1 MTNYRD
7 RFQNNQPKK
16 LETIDSAMKRAMFEN
31 QTSQLFNPSS
41 DSSYLTEAESERY
54 VKAYIKQSSRYI
66 PEIDYKDPSTFCF
79 FGSAEKYYEDSIKSI
94 YSTYPYDGSKA
105 EKMEW
110 MLSASYLDLY
120 VLEHEYPKSTG
131 HIIFD
136 RSSDT
141 ITDDSNYPTTD
152 NVQYI
157 KFFGGPHKNT
167 IYNSSKNR
175 ESNLKID
182 GTPGNTIEFW
192 MKKDSDAWYT
202 AGRKEVIVDI
212 ASSVYNSSD
221 QFGRISVELE
231 DPSTPGQ
238 SPILFTY
245 LSGTTGADKLR
256 IGSTSIT
263 TSSVGDGQWH
273 HYAITALT
281 SGSSTH
287 YKLYVNGVLDSTNT
301 QSHTI
306 GPVDR
311 AMTGTIGAL
320 AADSL
325 TGNKGAGKLDASLDE
340 FRFWKT
346 ARNEKEIGRFW
357 YNPVHGGTD
366 GDHTNAS
373 LGLYYKFNE
382 GVTSATAYD
391 KVVLDYSGRINNGE
405 IIGYASAM
413 RSTQSAMA
421 LSQNI
426 SDPSFVEIGD
436 PIINSQNSEVLA
448 TNTSLK
454 ERGRT
459 RDLENLASLSNSI
472 PSYFRTEDNGV
483 LAELLQIMGSAFDDI
498 FIKIKNL
505 PKIKDFAY
513 QEFFKEKGQYRESNN
528 NGFLMGCEDLSL
540 FEFTGNHTK
549 PWVNHILRHYGMV
562 TTDVLSSADL
572 FETFFNRTEEVT
584 FEHNLEEVK
593 RLILSNIHKNLVH
606 IFKTKGTE
614 ESFRNLIRCFG
625 VDDELIKLN
634 AYGSN
639 EEYELI
645 TKPLYSTIKQKSISF
660 EGENYQ
666 GTVYQVAPDADSV
679 AYITGSSKI
688 TPFTMEANIVFPKK
702 GRSIDPG
709 VTDVSLF
716 GMHSVS
722 GSEEPSDPLAWHNLD
737 SGSFQASFVK
747 RTTDSEDGYFKLSS
761 TAGVFQTITSS
772 YIPGVYDNS
781 HWNVSVRIGAK
792 SDIDFNIIPAD
803 SSTRY
808 LVEFTGYN
816 YDLDVLR
823 DSFHVTQ
830 SIGKDDYERISNQN
844 KAVFIGSHK
853 TNFSGSHLASSDV
866 RILGFNTWKDALSE
880 EELKEHAQNPQ
891 AYGRKNPQRV
901 SNFDTGTNQSTAD
914 SLILRWQFENLTA
927 SNGSYQMSIDDFS
940 TGSANSIFQDDVSGF
955 KHPGLAVS
963 MVSSSAAIFQEFI
976 PGVLYSG
983 IDSSYSSDRVKIKTQ
998 ELEKFQADD
1007 KPITYTFMFEKSMYQ
1022 VISREMVNF
1031 FAGVV
1036 GYNNLLGEP
1045 VNKYRKEYKL
1055 LEKLRERFFMK
1066 VRNNMDLDKFVE
1078 YYKWIDSSL
1087 SVFLNQLVP
1096 ASSFL
1101 GGEIKDV
1108 VESHILER
1116 NKYKHAA
1123 PTIEFKD
1130 PTAVDHPILGVN
1142 ELLYDWKRGH
1152 APNYYDQ
1159 HVNKKA
1165 ILLDGT
1171 NDHVLISDQD
1181 AFSFTDGSDDKPFS
1195 ISAWV
1200 YVGDISA
1207 DNGPFVSKI
1216 NFLVSTRTE
1225 YLFKHSNGKLE
1236 MFMYDTLK
1244 SASGHAIKAVA
1255 DATSL
1260 TDNTWH
1266 HVVMTYDGSGAHTG
1280 ITLYTDGAAT
1290 TSTNSE
1296 TGTGTGGYDKMT
1308 NTSTPLVLGA
1318 TQDGAAN
1325 STANRV
1331 FEDKLA
1337 DVCIFDKELS
1347 ASEVTE
1353 IYSSRKVKNMANFSA
1368 YDNIISWWKMGDDK
1382 DTATTNGI
1390 LDYVGGFHGTLT
1402 NGASIVDSSTA
1413 DLPSDTEVAIRGW
1426 DSSRGENQNC
1436 LWHKERQEVGSDR
1449 TEIKRITTS
1458 EVSGSTYVRRA
1469 LTKPYKISG
1478 NEDRNIKAGFN
1489 RKANKLIPG
1498 LPAIIEAHTITITSG
1513 SIFKS
1518 PVCDDIINPAKLE
1531 TYRGKTDVTGTDG
1544 YLDGDADLLLPFTLV
1559 SSSAGKDFEAFR
1571 EDLIVANNHLSIDAT
1586 GEKPLQGPFAE
1597 THIGGMPHNKVNFRT
1612 SERDLR
1618 PEAYSI
1624 TATDS
1629 TFTLEKTP
1637 INLPK
1642 SMFFRG
1648 ISGTRF
1654 ANIANIS
1661 HDTAS
1666 YVLGNYNK
1674 DYEIVMTAG
1683 RLQNNRYFIDHDGEF
1698 TQTNGIP
1705 TWGLTGAVDFLVPDR
1720 GRSEHVIVNR
1730 FSAPGGPETFGKYAL
1745 DRESGELSIYNTIN
1759 YRNTMVRDAQNL
1771 LSSEKSSQFGL
1782 RSNFET
1788 SVAASGT
1795 ITFSGPSG
1803 ANADETITLVSSDG
1817 TSVTY
1822 TAKDSTDEA
1831 ANEFFR
1837 GPDAGHVI
1845 ATSALVNCINHAA
1858 GHNGKI
1864 IATAD
1869 SGVVTVVQSAGGS
1882 GGNTEIVENLSSATV
1897 VSFAGGKG
1905 LMASTHMTNRNK
1917 TYSTGSESRTV
1928 KYDNFFVQH
1937 PIPSNDYGYAW
1948 ITASADGDVFGFISR
1963 NENRG
1968 HQSKFAISGSLL
1980 PSQTINFISASS
1992 PFHGGDPLIDF
2003 AQMNYYATSSLNT
2016 STNTLSYVDTK
2027 LNSQILNLQGPYGWP
2042 TWKQLRG
2049 QDHPLSRYERKNGK
2063 LSIVIGRNSDGSIT
2077 ALPKTSQ
2084 EYFYSSNKHLSNL
2097 DNIETKSRSKEVESF
2112 TEIMATNKFN
2122 PITITFHS
2130 AQALDINTNPISQA
2144 KHERYWTN
2152 DETSLVSLGDAA
2164 SVSTTAQGENTRLA
2178 SMKLSYGNALTMFS
2192 NQKLANRLSINDVKD
2207 DVTVDSFLKE
2217 MGELSLEDEDIYATE
2232 VNYIETIY
2240 PREINTF
2247 TKEARTRE
2255 LFDFYGWRT
2264 SRTDRSV
2271 TLTGSNVYA
2280 GRTDNSPNLIAVGTA
2295 EVFPRISFDKFENKL
2310 TNGFSVDAVDTD
2322 AITSGSNDALELKHI
2337 KSSRWPLD
2345 ARTTF
2350 TSRPISITS
2359 SYFADEKA
2367 NDFFAIRESG
2377 ERGEGVFQ
2385 NDYSIFALGYNSLHG
2400 TPPPAMIYNRRIP
2413 QTFDSDE
2420 LLAGEAKWTAADQ
2433 IGRYPFENSYTIHSE
2448 NFRQIGQD
2456 HSLVPE
2462 FIISDH
2468 VENILTEN
2476 GGDFNNVQKSA
2487 NFLSVT
2493 GALYNTSSQTLQ
2505 VSQDFYRTYGTSDMM
2520 KYFGM
2525 VLEKSEEN
2533 NLGMPYKLTLR
2544 CKAAMK
2550 FTPYKGFY
2558 PAERVQQ
2565 IGELF
2570 NRGYMSDFNYQTTDT
2585 TPSWIDDSDLG
2596 QKQLLQRKVR
2606 ANMQQSIKPLFAP
2619 GVLMNSIKAG
2629 MAVDY
2634 PLFSGDNSG
2643 VQKVNGTEIFSTASL
2658 QNDSLSWSLA
2668 ASTNYLFAGA
2678 PGDDQGG
2685 QSGSGVG
2692 YVFEKSGNT
2701 WTEIDELSGSV
2712 TPSAAKSF
2720 GYAAAISV
2728 SDLVVSEPANLFLA
2742 SDLGKIWIYPLVN
2755 DRPHAPSA
2763 YSVSPA
2769 TSQAG
2774 AYFGRNDIV
2783 VNDAEMFVSDISASG
2798 SEAGSQND
2806 GVVYYFKKSSDT
2818 SGNNYKFGGTT
2829 GNHEYILTQSNGS
2842 GLQDYFGWA
2851 IDYDGT
2857 TFVAGAPYAA
2867 GSGTR
2872 QGAAFIFTASADT
2885 GKFEQWYEITPDSTQ
2900 DHSYF
2905 GIALAIDGDTLAVHS
2920 QESNTKF
2927 RDGSVYIF
2935 TKNSQGVFKQVQKIV
2950 SPSPDIG
2957 LGTSD
2962 GGMFGMQLVLTGSSL
2977 FVAERRSEGTN
2988 LRNTYLYNRAP
2999 SGTWELKQRI
3009 GVDEDISR
3017 PDSTAHHTAD
3027 MTVNDTQVF
3036 IADYR
3041 AGNDGVVNT
3050 GSVFAYDIIEDA
3062 VAKHNT
3068 NKRAIVFPTSSF
3080 HTDLQVNNSY
3090 TGSLVNSTLDDGI
3103 PRLSGSAYK
3112 RVTFEDILEPSRLVG
3127 TVIKDQE
3134 PHPSASLYYGDQ
3146 VVGRVLEYPFTFG
3159 KLDPSSNEVD
3169 LGVSEFTLGRSLESS
3184 LKPYRLAVNNFTAET
3199 VNFFLKDN
3207 KLATIESLPV
3217 NPNLLAGEPY
3227 KMRIHVRNNNLRM
3240 YDRHS
3245 AFGPPVDEG
3254 NIELLSDGSVVAVSA
3269 SHAHSPF
3276 VPPFLDPGSEPYV
3289 EITFTPQ
3296 ETRNHTLEEILR
3308 DSTYDYVNFSA
3319 VPSNPNDNTNYKHA
3333 MSISASLKLDNL
3345 VAYEAQENID
3355 PGTELTQ
3362 RHRWVIQSRWETPIL
3377 NFVSATGSALR
3388 LSDNAEV
3395 EITAVD
3401 GDPATPWQRRR
3412 WSNFYSSVPDIS
3424 SVAYLTS
3431 SVGMWHQSGA
3441 LPSAEEGY
3449 TISIEAVP
3457 GIPSENQL
3465 AERVGFIKN
3474 STVSVKTGEL
3484 AEKKIVSE
3492 AVVAIPFVEPEQS
3505 NGPIKY
3511 FTIDNQIKAS
3521 AQKMNDKRKKEFQNT
3536 VRGFGKQT
3544 ETYKAE
3550 HASYQDFYNNPG
3562 QTKKESAAYQ
3572 LRMEEKFVMPPQ
3584 FEGKM
3589 KYVFQ
3594 FNAEF
3599 TKEDLANIWQNV
3611 SPKSDFSA
3619 TRLKYS
3625 SVDNTQANAGES
3637 QDVQYVSNFLP
3648 PDLRPY
3654 VENMDFANSKVR
3666 WLIIKAKQRAEFDL
3680 NQVKIKSLPGVER
3693 QLKLDDSIGSI
3704 KPTKELL
3711 DQPYSFNWPY
3721 DFFSIVELVKLE
3733 GKADIFKG
3741 VTPPVSEEE

>member
-16 LETIDSAMKRAMFEN
+16 LDTIDSTTKRAMFEN
-31 QTSQLFNPSS
+31 QSSRLMNPSS

-54 VKAYIKQSSRYI
+54 VKAHIKQSSRYI

-79 FGSAEKYYEDSIKSI
+79 FGSAERYYEDSIKSI

-136 RSSDT
+136 RSSDS
-141 ITDDSNYPTTD
+141 ITDDSNYPTTN

-167 IYNSSKNR
+167 VYNASKNR

-192 MKKDSDAWYT
+192 MKKDSDAWYS
-202 AGRKEVIVDI
+202 AGRKEVVVDI
-212 ASSVYNSSD
+212 VSSVYDSAH

-256 IGSTSIT
+256 VGSSAIT
-263 TSSVGDGQWH
+263 KASVGDGQWH
-273 HYAITALT
+273 HYAISALT

-301 QSHTI
+301 QSHVI

-311 AMTGTIGAL
+311 AMTGAIGAL

-325 TGNKGAGKLDASLDE
+325 SGNKGAGKLDASLDE
-340 FRFWKT
+340 FRFWKS
-346 ARNEKEIGRFW
+346 ARDEKEVGRFW
-357 YNPVHGGTD
+357 YSPVHGGTD

-382 GVTSATAYD
+382 GITSTTAYD

-405 IIGYASAM
+405 FVGYASAL
-413 RSTQSAMA
+413 RSAQSGIA

-426 SDPSFVEIGD
+426 TDTGFSEIGD

-448 TNTSLK
+448 INTSLK
-454 ERGRT
+454 DRGKA
-459 RDLENLASLSNSI
+459 RDLENLSSLANSI
-472 PSYFRTEDNGV
+472 PSYFMKEDSG
-483 LAELLQIMGSAFDDI
+483 LLSELLQIMGSAFDDI

-513 QEFFKEKGQYRESNN
+513 QEFFEEKGQYRESNN
-528 NGFLMGCEDLSL
+528 ANFLMGCEDLTL

-549 PWVNHILRHYGMV
+549 PWINHILRHFGMV

-625 VDDELIKLN
+625 VDEELIKLN

-645 TKPLYSTIKQKSISF
+645 TKPIYSTIKQKSISF

-666 GTVYQVAPDADSV
+666 GSVYQVAADGDSK

-702 GRSIDPG
+702 GRATDVG
-709 VTDVSLF
+709 MTDVSLF

-722 GSEEPSDPLAWHNLD
+722 GSEDPSDPLAWHKLD

-747 RTTDSEDGYFKLSS
+747 RTTDSADGYFKLAS
-761 TAGVFQTITSS
+761 AANVFQTITSS
-772 YIPGVYDNS
+772 YIPGVYENS

-808 LVEFTGYN
+808 LIEFTGYN
-816 YDLDVLR
+816 YDLDVLKE
-823 DSFHVTQ
+823 SFHVTQ
-830 SIGKDDYERISNQN
+830 SIGKDDYEKISNQN

-866 RILGFNTWKDALSE
+866 RVLGFNTWKDALSE
-880 EELKEHAQNPQ
+880 DELKEHAQNPQ
-891 AYGRKNPQRV
+891 TYGRKKPQSV
-901 SNFDTGTNQSTAD
+901 SNFDTGTNQSSAD

-927 SNGSYQMSIDDFS
+927 SNASNQMSIEDFS
-940 TGSANSIFQDDVSGF
+940 TGSAGSIFQDDVSGF

-963 MVSSSAAIFQEFI
+963 MVSSSAAIFQEFL

-998 ELEKFQADD
+998 ELEKFQADS
-1007 KPITYTFMFEKSMYQ
+1007 KPVTYTFMFEKSMYQ
-1022 VISREMVNF
+1022 VVSKEMVNF
-1031 FAGVV
+1031 FAGII

-1055 LEKLRERFFMK
+1055 LEKIRERFFMK
-1066 VRNNMDLDKFVE
+1066 VRNDMDLDKFVK
-1078 YYKWIDSSL
+1078 YYKWIDGSL
-1087 SVFLNQLVP
+1087 SKFLNQLVP
-1096 ASSFL
+1096 ASSFV

-1116 NKYKHAA
+1116 NKYKHPA

-1130 PTAVDHPILGVN
+1130 PAAVDHPILGVN
-1142 ELLYDWKRGH
+1142 ELLYDWKHGH
-1152 APNYYDQ
+1152 APLVTS
-1159 HVNKKA
+1159 HLVNEKA
-1165 ILLDGT
+1165 IQFSSNGDT
-1171 NDHVLISDQD
+1171 IDIADSDNL
-1181 AFSFTDGSDDKPFS
+1181 SFTNGSGTDSAFS

-1200 YVGDISA
+1200 NVGDISA
-1207 DNGPFVSKI
+1207 DSGVIMSRRNSVGAGTHDGEWI
-1216 NFLVSTRTE
+1216 IG
-1225 YLFKHSNGKLE
+1225 HSNGGIYVILYADPAQNGVGAFSTTNRIYFEDHNTKL
-1236 MFMYDTLK
+1236 
-1244 SASGHAIKAVA
+1244 SSGV
-1255 DATSL
+1255 
-1260 TDNTWH
+1260 WH
-1266 HVVMTYDGSGAHTG
+1266 LVTVTYDGTENISGLKAYRDSAQ
-1280 ITLYTDGAAT
+1280 ITPSQT
-1290 TSTNSE
+1290 TTKTN
-1296 TGTGTGGYDKMT
+1296 
-1308 NTSTPLVLGA
+1308 
-1318 TQDGAAN
+1318 
-1325 STANRV
+1325 
-1331 FEDKLA
+1331 
-1337 DVCIFDKELS
+1337 
-1347 ASEVTE
+1347 
-1353 IYSSRKVKNMANFSA
+1353 YSGMANFNIVTTIGGTDSPATNTFDDYIADVVVYDKALSAAEVAEVHNSGIVKDMDTFSA
-1368 YDNIISWWKMGDDK
+1368 YNNIISWWKMGDALDATGANNIK
-1382 DTATTNGI
+1382 DYKGTN
-1390 LDYVGGFHGTLT
+1390 HGTLV
-1402 NGASIVDSSTA
+1402 GSAAIVAAGLSSDIAVT
-1413 DLPSDTEVAIRGW
+1413 DPKNSE
-1426 DSSRGENQNC
+1426 NC
-1436 LWHKERQEVGSDR
+1436 LWHKERQEVSAER
-1449 TEIKRITTS
+1449 SELKRITTS

-1469 LTKPYKISG
+1469 LTRPYKISG
-1478 NEDRNIKAGFN
+1478 HEDRNIKAGFN

-1498 LPAIIEAHTITITSG
+1498 LPAIIEAHTITMTSG
-1513 SIFKS
+1513 SIFRS
-1518 PVCDDIINPAKLE
+1518 PVCVDVLDPAELE

-1586 GEKPLQGPFAE
+1586 GEKSLQGPFAE

-1661 HDTAS
+1661 HDTSS

-1674 DYEIVMTAG
+1674 DYEIVMTSG

-1698 TQTNGIP
+1698 TQTNGTP
-1705 TWGLTGAVDFLVPDR
+1705 TWGLTGAVDFLVPNR
-1720 GRSEHVIVNR
+1720 GSSDHVIVNR
-1730 FSAPGGPETFGKYAL
+1730 FSAPGGPETSGKYAL

-1759 YRNTMVRDAQNL
+1759 YRNTMVRDAQNM
-1771 LSSEKSSQFGL
+1771 LSAERTNQFGI
-1782 RSNFET
+1782 RP
-1788 SVAASGT
+1788 GT
-1795 ITFSGPSG
+1795 
-1803 ANADETITLVSSDG
+1803 
-1817 TSVTY
+1817 
-1822 TAKDSTDEA
+1822 TA
-1831 ANEFFR
+1831 
-1837 GPDAGHVI
+1837 
-1845 ATSALVNCINHAA
+1845 
-1858 GHNGKI
+1858 
-1864 IATAD
+1864 
-1869 SGVVTVVQSAGGS
+1869 
-1882 GGNTEIVENLSSATV
+1882 
-1897 VSFAGGKG
+1897 
-1905 LMASTHMTNRNK
+1905 MASSHMTNRNK

-1937 PIPSNDYGYAW
+1937 PIPSNDYGYSW
-1948 ITASADGDVFGFISR
+1948 ITASADGDVFGFINR

-1968 HQSKFAISGSLL
+1968 HQSTFAISGSLL

-1992 PFHGGDPLIDF
+1992 PFHAESPLIDF
-2003 AQMNYYATSSLNT
+2003 AQLNYYATSSLNT

-2049 QDHPLSRYERKNGK
+2049 QEHPLSRYERRNGK
-2063 LSIVIGRNSDGSIT
+2063 LSIVIGRNSNGSIT
-2077 ALPKTSQ
+2077 ALPRTNQ

-2097 DNIETKSRSKEVESF
+2097 DNIETKTQSKEIETF
-2112 TEIMATNKFN
+2112 TEMMATNKFN

-2130 AQALDINTNPISQA
+2130 AQALDINTSAISQT
-2144 KHERYWTN
+2144 KHERYWIN

-2164 SVSTTAQGENTRLA
+2164 ASSTANQRENTRLA
-2178 SMKLSYGNALTMFS
+2178 SMKLSYGNAITMFS
-2192 NQKLANRLSINDVKD
+2192 NQKLANRLGIDDVKSN
-2207 DVTVDSFLKE
+2207 VTVDNFLE
-2217 MGELSLEDEDIYATE
+2217 QMGALSLEDEDIYATE

-2271 TLTGSNVYA
+2271 TLSGSNVYTWPLSHTH
-2280 GRTDNSPNLIAVGTA
+2280 RSILTVGTA
-2295 EVFPRISFDKFENKL
+2295 EAFPRMSFDKFENKL
-2310 TNGFSVDAVDTD
+2310 TNGFAVDAVDVNTV
-2322 AITSGSNDALELKHI
+2322 TSGSGDSLVLKHI
-2337 KSSRWPLD
+2337 NSSRWPLD
-2345 ARTTF
+2345 SRTTF
-2350 TSRPISITS
+2350 TSRPISITA
-2359 SYFADEKA
+2359 SYFADQKA
-2367 NDFFAIRESG
+2367 NAFFSERESG
-2377 ERGEGVFQ
+2377 NRGEGVFQ

-2413 QTFDSDE
+2413 QTFGSDE

-2533 NLGMPYKLTLR
+2533 NLGAPYKLTLR

-2596 QKQLLQRKVR
+2596 QKHLLQRKVR

-2658 QNDSLSWSLA
+2658 QNDSLSWALA

-2728 SDLVVSEPANLFLA
+2728 SDLVVSEPANLFFV

-2851 IDYDGT
+2851 IDYDGA
-2857 TFVAGAPYAA
+2857 TFVASAPYTP
-2867 GSGTR
+2867 GSGTN

-2905 GIALAIDGDTLAVHS
+2905 GVALAIDGDTLAVHS

-2999 SGTWELKQRI
+2999 SGIWELKQRI
-3009 GVDEDISR
+3009 GADEDISR
-3017 PDSTAHHTAD
+3017 PDSAAHHTAD

-3068 NKRAIVFPTSSF
+3068 NKRTIVFPTSSF

-3090 TGSLVNSTLDDGI
+3090 TGSLVNSTVDAGV

-3217 NPNLLAGEPY
+3217 NPNLLAGEAY
-3227 KMRIHVRNNNLRM
+3227 KMRVHVRNNNLRM

-3308 DSTYDYVNFSA
+3308 DSKYDYVNFSA

-3362 RHRWVIQSRWETPIL
+3362 RHRWVIQSRWETPTL

-3395 EITAVD
+3395 EITATD

-3457 GIPSENQL
+3457 DIPSENQL

-3474 STVSVKTGEL
+3474 STVSVKTGQL

-3492 AVVAIPFVEPEQS
+3492 AVIAIPFVEPEQS
-3505 NGPIKY
+3505 SGPVKY
-3511 FTIDNQIKAS
+3511 FTIDKQIKS
-3521 AQKMNDKRKKEFQNT
+3521 AAVKINTQRKKDFVDN
-3536 VRGFGKQT
+3536 VRGKGKQT

-3562 QTKKESAAYQ
+3562 QTKKEAAAYQ
-3572 LRMEEKFVMPPQ
+3572 LRMEEKFVIPPQ

-3666 WLIIKAKQRAEFDL
+3666 WLVIKAKQRAAFDL
-3680 NQVKIKSLPGVER
+3680 NQVKINSLPGVER
-3693 QLKLDDSIGSI
+3693 QHKLDDSVGSI

-3711 DQPYSFNWPY
+3711 EQPYSFNWPY

-3733 GKADIFKG
+3733 GKVDIFKG
-3741 VTPPVSEEE
+3741 VAPPVPEEE

>member
-7 RFQNNQPKK
+7 RFQDNQPKK
-16 LETIDSAMKRAMFEN
+16 LDTIDTTAKRAMFEN
-31 QTSQLFNPSS
+31 QSSRLMNPSS
-41 DSSYLTEAESERY
+41 DASYLTEAESERY
-54 VKAYIKQSSRYI
+54 VKAHIKQSSRYI

-136 RSSDT
+136 RASDT
-141 ITDDSNYPTTD
+141 ITDDTNYPTTN

-167 IYNSSKNR
+167 IYNSAENR

-202 AGRKEVIVDI
+202 AGRKEVIVDVV
-212 ASSVYNSSD
+212 SSVYNSAD

-245 LSGTTGADKLR
+245 LSGTTGANKLR

-273 HYAITALT
+273 HYAISALT

-287 YKLYVNGVLDSTNT
+287 YKLYVNGALDSTNT
-301 QSHTI
+301 QSHVV
-306 GPVDR
+306 GAVDR

-346 ARNEKEIGRFW
+346 ARDEKEIGRFW
-357 YNPVHGGTD
+357 YTPVHGGTD
-366 GDHTNAS
+366 ADHTNAS
-373 LGLYYKFNE
+373 LGIYYKFNE
-382 GVTSATAYD
+382 GITSATAYD

-405 IIGYASAM
+405 IVGYASAM
-413 RSTQSAMA
+413 RSTVSSMA

-426 SDPSFVEIGD
+426 TDTSFVEIGD

-448 TNTSLK
+448 TNTRLK
-454 ERGRT
+454 EIGKS
-459 RDLENLASLSNSI
+459 RDLQNLASLSNSI
-472 PSYFRTEDNGV
+472 PSYFMSEDNG
-483 LAELLQIMGSAFDDI
+483 LLKELLQVMGSAFDDI

-528 NGFLMGCEDLSL
+528 ASFLMGCEDLSL

-549 PWVNHILRHYGMV
+549 PWVNHILRHFGMV

-614 ESFRNLIRCFG
+614 EGFRNLIRCFG
-625 VDDELIKLN
+625 IDEELIKLN

-660 EGENYQ
+660 EGENYL

-702 GRSIDPG
+702 GRDIDVG
-709 VTDVSLF
+709 MTEVSLF

-722 GSEEPSDPLAWHNLD
+722 GSESPANALTWHAID
-737 SGSFQASFVK
+737 SGSFQAGFVK

-761 TAGVFQTITSS
+761 TSNVFQTITSS

-781 HWNVSVRIGAK
+781 HWNISVRIGAK

-808 LVEFTGYN
+808 LIEFTGYN
-816 YDLDVLR
+816 YDLDVLKE
-823 DSFHVTQ
+823 SFHVTQ

-853 TNFSGSHLASSDV
+853 TNFSGSHLVSSDV
-866 RILGFNTWKDALSE
+866 RVLGFNTWKDVLTE

-891 AYGRKNPQRV
+891 TYGRKKPQSV
-901 SNFDTGTNQSTAD
+901 SNFDTGRNQSTSD

-927 SNGSYQMSIDDFS
+927 SNGSYQMSIEDFS
-940 TGSANSIFQDDVSGF
+940 TGSATSIFQDDVSGF

-976 PGVLYSG
+976 PGVNYHG
-983 IDSSYSSDRVKIKTQ
+983 IDNSYSSDRVKVKTQ
-998 ELEKFQADD
+998 ELEKFKADS
-1007 KPITYTFMFEKSMYQ
+1007 KPVTYTFMFEKSMYQ
-1022 VISREMVNF
+1022 VVSKEMVNF

-1055 LEKLRERFFMK
+1055 LEKVRERFFMK

-1078 YYKWIDSSL
+1078 YYKWIDGSL

-1101 GGEIKDV
+1101 GSEIKDV
-1108 VESHILER
+1108 VESHVLER
-1116 NKYKHAA
+1116 NKYKHPA

-1130 PTAVDHPILGVN
+1130 PADKIFPILGVN
-1142 ELLYDWKRGH
+1142 ELLYDWEHGH
-1152 APNYYDQ
+1152 APLKTTAPINEKVIQFSANGHTIDI
-1159 HVNKKA
+1159 A
-1165 ILLDGT
+1165 D
-1171 NDHVLISDQD
+1171 SDD
-1181 AFSFTDGSDDKPFS
+1181 LSFTDGSGTDSPFS

-1200 YVGDISA
+1200 HVGDISSDSGVIISRRNRDGTA
-1207 DNGPFVSKI
+1207 PQLGEWIVEH
-1216 NFLVSTRTE
+1216 V
-1225 YLFKHSNGKLE
+1225 NGKLKAYLYADHDYNGQAGFVTSNRLIFE
-1236 MFMYDTLK
+1236 SSVANLS
-1244 SASGHAIKAVA
+1244 SA
-1255 DATSL
+1255 
-1260 TDNTWH
+1260 TWH
-1266 HVVMTYDGSGAHTG
+1266 FITVTYDGSENTSGLKVYKDGTEITTG
-1280 ITLYTDGAAT
+1280 KTVTKTNYSGMPNYNIVTTIGGTDT
-1290 TSTNSE
+1290 PT
-1296 TGTGTGGYDKMT
+1296 T
-1308 NTSTPLVLGA
+1308 NTF
-1318 TQDGAAN
+1318 DD
-1325 STANRV
+1325 
-1331 FEDKLA
+1331 FIA
-1337 DVCIFDKELS
+1337 DVAVFNKELS
-1347 ASEVTE
+1347 SVEVTE
-1353 IYSSRKVKNMANFSA
+1353 AYNGGKVKDLTTFSA
-1368 YDNIISWWKMGDDK
+1368 YNNIISWWKMGDDV
-1382 DTATTNGI
+1382 DAVGSNNI
-1390 LDYVGGFHGTLT
+1390 RDYKGSNHGTLV
-1402 NGASIVDSSTA
+1402 GASIIDYSNT
-1413 DLPSDTEVAIRGW
+1413 DLPSDEVSIQ
-1426 DSSRGENQNC
+1426 SRSWNPSEGEAENC

-1449 TEIKRITTS
+1449 AEIKRITTS

-1518 PVCDDIINPAKLE
+1518 PVCYDVLEPAKLE

-1559 SSSAGKDFEAFR
+1559 SSSSGKDFEEFR
-1571 EDLIVANNHLSIDAT
+1571 ENLVIANNHLSIDAT

-1612 SERDLR
+1612 LERDLR

-1661 HDTAS
+1661 HDTSS

-1674 DYEIVMTAG
+1674 DYEIVMTSG
-1683 RLQNNRYFIDHDGEF
+1683 RLQNNRYFVDHDGEF

-1730 FSAPGGPETFGKYAL
+1730 FSAPGGPETSGKYAL

-1771 LSSEKSSQFGL
+1771 LSAERSNQFGI
-1782 RSNFET
+1782 RT
-1788 SVAASGT
+1788 GT
-1795 ITFSGPSG
+1795 
-1803 ANADETITLVSSDG
+1803 
-1817 TSVTY
+1817 
-1822 TAKDSTDEA
+1822 
-1831 ANEFFR
+1831 
-1837 GPDAGHVI
+1837 
-1845 ATSALVNCINHAA
+1845 
-1858 GHNGKI
+1858 
-1864 IATAD
+1864 
-1869 SGVVTVVQSAGGS
+1869 
-1882 GGNTEIVENLSSATV
+1882 GN
-1897 VSFAGGKG
+1897 
-1905 LMASTHMTNRNK
+1905 MASIHMTNRNK

-2264 SRTDRSV
+2264 SRADRSV
-2271 TLTGSNVYA
+2271 TLSGSNVYTWPLSHTH
-2280 GRTDNSPNLIAVGTA
+2280 RSILTVGTA
-2295 EVFPRISFDKFENKL
+2295 EAFPRMSFDKFENKL
-2310 TNGFSVDAVDTD
+2310 TNGFAVDAVDVNTV
-2322 AITSGSNDALELKHI
+2322 TSGSGDSLVLKHI
-2337 KSSRWPLD
+2337 NSSRWPLD
-2345 ARTTF
+2345 SRTTF

-2359 SYFADEKA
+2359 SYFADQKENA
-2367 NDFFAIRESG
+2367 FFSERESG

-2565 IGELF
+2565 IGEIF

-2643 VQKVNGTEIFSTASL
+2643 VQKVNGTTIFSTASL
-2658 QNDSLSWSLA
+2658 ASDFFGMSIATHESLLFVSATGDDGIASSAGTGYVFRKSGTTWSEIDQLTGSGLDTSSKFGRSAVMSSTHLAVHSPFQYTVGPYTYLKDRVFIYPVVDGVVQKTTMQHVSASIGAHGTAGGTAGFAAPLATEGDDLFVGIPAGSSSSGVLAAGHVLHFKKQRNVWGAPDVAGTNTRNEKYILTASVPETFLRLGTSLA
-2668 ASTNYLFAGA
+2668 FDGTTLAAGA
-2678 PGDDQGG
+2678 PGQAQGSSTG
-2685 QSGSGVG
+2685 EN
-2692 YVFEKSGNT
+2692 F
-2701 WTEIDELSGSV
+2701 
-2712 TPSAAKSF
+2712 
-2720 GYAAAISV
+2720 
-2728 SDLVVSEPANLFLA
+2728 
-2742 SDLGKIWIYPLVN
+2742 DLGGAVYIYT
-2755 DRPHAPSA
+2755 RR
-2763 YSVSPA
+2763 
-2769 TSQAG
+2769 G
-2774 AYFGRNDIV
+2774 
-2783 VNDAEMFVSDISASG
+2783 ESD
-2798 SEAGSQND
+2798 
-2806 GVVYYFKKSSDT
+2806 
-2818 SGNNYKFGGTT
+2818 
-2829 GNHEYILTQSNGS
+2829 
-2842 GLQDYFGWA
+2842 
-2851 IDYDGT
+2851 
-2857 TFVAGAPYAA
+2857 
-2867 GSGTR
+2867 
-2872 QGAAFIFTASADT
+2872 
-2885 GKFEQWYEITPDSTQ
+2885 KFEQAYKIFSNDYQ
-2900 DHSYF
+2900 QGQLF
-2905 GIALAIDGDTLAVHS
+2905 GQQCALSDGVLAVAAPYWS
-2920 QESNTKF
+2920 GDVLRE
-2927 RDGSVYIF
+2927 GAVYIF
-2935 TKNSQGVFKQVQKIV
+2935 STNSSGVFKQAQRIT
-2950 SPSPDIG
+2950 SPSPGGYLNGNFGQNISLSGDLLLIEQKTDSNDEVETYIFKKNETGRWDFLDRISKDQDNNHGTDTPYYRSVIG
-2957 LGTSD
+2957 KD
-2962 GGMFGMQLVLTGSSL
+2962 
-2977 FVAERRSEGTN
+2977 
-2988 LRNTYLYNRAP
+2988 
-2999 SGTWELKQRI
+2999 
-3009 GVDEDISR
+3009 
-3017 PDSTAHHTAD
+3017 
-3027 MTVNDTQVF
+3027 QVF
-3036 IADYR
+3036 IGDISEASN
-3041 AGNDGVVNT
+3041 GTVT
-3050 GSVFAYDIIEDA
+3050 GSVMAYDIITDA
-3062 VAKHNT
+3062 VSRHNT

-3090 TGSLVNSTLDDGI
+3090 TGSLVNNTVDAGI

-3134 PHPSASLYYGDQ
+3134 PHPSASLYYGDKL
-3146 VVGRVLEYPFTFG
+3146 VGRVLEYPFTFG

-3217 NPNLLAGEPY
+3217 NPNLLAGESY
-3227 KMRIHVRNNNLRM
+3227 KMRVHVRNNNLRM

-3308 DSTYDYVNFSA
+3308 DSKYDYVNFSA

-3362 RHRWVIQSRWETPIL
+3362 RHRWVIQSRWETPTL

-3395 EITAVD
+3395 EITAAD

-3424 SVAYLTS
+3424 NIAYLTS

-3492 AVVAIPFVEPEQS
+3492 AVIAIPFVEPELS
-3505 NGPIKY
+3505 TGPVKY
-3511 FTIDNQIKAS
+3511 FTIDNEIRAK
-3521 AQKMNDKRKKEFQNT
+3521 AQKLNDNKKKEFVNN
-3536 VRGFGKQT
+3536 VRGSGKQT
-3544 ETYKAE
+3544 ETYKSE
-3550 HASYQDFYNNPG
+3550 HAIYQDFYNNPG
-3562 QTKKESAAYQ
+3562 QTKIEAAAYQ
-3572 LRMEEKFVMPPQ
+3572 LRMEEKFVVPPQ

-3611 SPKSDFSA
+3611 SPKSDFST

-3637 QDVQYVSNFLP
+3637 QDIQYVSNFLP

-3654 VENMDFANSKVR
+3654 IENMDFANSKVR
-3666 WLIIKAKQRAEFDL
+3666 WLIIKAKQRAQFDL
-3680 NQVKIKSLPGVER
+3680 NQVKINSLPGVER
-3693 QLKLDDSIGSI
+3693 QLKLDESVGSI

-3711 DQPYSFNWPY
+3711 EQPYSFNWPY

-3733 GKADIFKG
+3733 GKVDIFKG
-3741 VTPPVSEEE
+3741 VAPPVPEEE

>member
-31 QTSQLFNPSS
+31 QTPQLFNPSS

-94 YSTYPYDGSKA
+94 YNTYPYDGSKA

-436 PIINSQNSEVLA
+436 PIINSQNSQVLA

-722 GSEEPSDPLAWHNLD
+722 GSEEPSDPLAWHKLD

-808 LVEFTGYN
+808 LIEFTGYN

-866 RILGFNTWKDALSE
+866 RILGFNTWKDSLSE

-1108 VESHILER
+1108 VESHVLER

-1244 SASGHAIKAVA
+1244 SASGHAIKAIA
-1255 DATSL
+1255 NAASL
-1260 TDNTWH
+1260 TNNTWH

-1280 ITLYTDGAAT
+1280 ITLYTDGTAT
-1290 TSTNSE
+1290 TSTNGE
-1296 TGTGTGGYDKMT
+1296 TGSGGYDKMT
-1308 NTSTPLVLGA
+1308 NTSTPLILGA

-1518 PVCDDIINPAKLE
+1518 PVCDDILDPAKLE

-1674 DYEIVMTAG
+1674 DYEIVMTTG

-1730 FSAPGGPETFGKYAL
+1730 FSAPGGPETSGKYAL

-1771 LSSEKSSQFGL
+1771 LSAERSNQFGI
-1782 RSNFET
+1782 RT
-1788 SVAASGT
+1788 GT
-1795 ITFSGPSG
+1795 
-1803 ANADETITLVSSDG
+1803 
-1817 TSVTY
+1817 
-1822 TAKDSTDEA
+1822 
-1831 ANEFFR
+1831 
-1837 GPDAGHVI
+1837 
-1845 ATSALVNCINHAA
+1845 
-1858 GHNGKI
+1858 
-1864 IATAD
+1864 
-1869 SGVVTVVQSAGGS
+1869 
-1882 GGNTEIVENLSSATV
+1882 GN
-1897 VSFAGGKG
+1897 
-1905 LMASTHMTNRNK
+1905 MASIHMTNRNK

-2164 SVSTTAQGENTRLA
+2164 SASTTAQGENTRLA

-2192 NQKLANRLSINDVKD
+2192 NQKLANRLSINDVKSN
-2207 DVTVDSFLKE
+2207 VTVDSFLKE

-2271 TLTGSNVYA
+2271 TLSGSNVYTWPFSHDH
-2280 GRTDNSPNLIAVGTA
+2280 RSILSVGTA
-2295 EVFPRISFDKFENKL
+2295 KAFPRMSFDKFESKL
-2310 TNGFSVDAVDTD
+2310 TNGFAVDAVDVNTV
-2322 AITSGSNDALELKHI
+2322 TSGSGDSLVLKHI

-2359 SYFADEKA
+2359 SYFADQKA

-2400 TPPPAMIYNRRIP
+2400 APPPAMIYNRRIP

-2433 IGRYPFENSYTIHSE
+2433 IGRYPFEDSYTIHSE

-2525 VLEKSEEN
+2525 VLEKSEKN

-2570 NRGYMSDFNYQTTDT
+2570 NRGYMSEFDYNASNPGSIIDT
-2585 TPSWIDDSDLG
+2585 SELG
-2596 QKQLLQRKVR
+2596 QKQLLQRKIR

-2619 GVLMNSIKAG
+2619 GVLMNSIKTG

-2643 VQKVNGTEIFSTASL
+2643 IQKVEGQHVFSTASTDA
-2658 QNDSLSWSLA
+2658 NSYFGYSICA
-2668 ASTNYLFAGA
+2668 NEEYLFV
-2678 PGDDQGG
+2678 
-2685 QSGSGVG
+2685 GSPYATVNATGSQNGRG
-2692 YVFEKSGNT
+2692 YVFDKFGNPLKLEPY
-2701 WTEIDELSGSV
+2701 WREIDALTGSDNLPNSRRWFGWNATMTESELIV
-2712 TPSAAKSF
+2712 VEPDNW
-2720 GYAAAISV
+2720 AI
-2728 SDLVVSEPANLFLA
+2728 A
-2742 SDLGKIWIYPLVN
+2742 SQQGRAVIYPLVN
-2755 DRPHAPSA
+2755 NRPHAPSA
-2763 YSVSPA
+2763 Y
-2769 TSQAG
+2769 
-2774 AYFGRNDIV
+2774 IV
-2783 VNDAEMFVSDISASG
+2783 SG
-2798 SEAGSQND
+2798 SSVQNNGDQGFGKAGLYADSEKLFIGAPMATGSNEVVAER
-2806 GVVYYFKKSSDT
+2806 GVVYYFTKTPGLNSDQ
-2818 SGNNYKFGGTT
+2818 SRFGGDSRTEFQEIT
-2829 GNHEYILTQSNGS
+2829 GS
-2842 GLQDYFGWA
+2842 GTSERLGVS
-2851 IDYDGT
+2851 IEYDGT
-2857 TFVAGAPYAA
+2857 NLVISAPYKDSSKGTVYVYTASLDTGLFA
-2867 GSGTR
+2867 RSYEIAPQTVTGIKSFFGWSTALDGEYLAISETGGSFEASR
-2872 QGAAFIFTASADT
+2872 QGFVHMYKKNSEGIFAAHQLIKSPSPTATGLFGTKIILTGSTLLIGGSTDEPHMYLYKRSADEKWSFQYRIAQDQT
-2885 GKFEQWYEITPDSTQ
+2885 ITAGTDEVM
-2900 DHSYF
+2900 HSV
-2905 GIALAIDGDTLAVHS
+2905 GINGSQLFLANYNEEGNGVAT
-2920 QESNTKF
+2920 
-2927 RDGSVYIF
+2927 GSVY
-2935 TKNSQGVFKQVQKIV
+2935 
-2950 SPSPDIG
+2950 
-2957 LGTSD
+2957 
-2962 GGMFGMQLVLTGSSL
+2962 
-2977 FVAERRSEGTN
+2977 
-2988 LRNTYLYNRAP
+2988 
-2999 SGTWELKQRI
+2999 
-3009 GVDEDISR
+3009 
-3017 PDSTAHHTAD
+3017 
-3027 MTVNDTQVF
+3027 
-3036 IADYR
+3036 
-3041 AGNDGVVNT
+3041 
-3050 GSVFAYDIIEDA
+3050 AYDIIDDA
-3062 VAKHNT
+3062 VSKHNT
-3068 NKRAIVFPTSSF
+3068 NKRYIPFGTSSF

-3090 TGSLVNSTLDDGI
+3090 TGSLVNNTVDAGI
-3103 PRLSGSAYK
+3103 PRLSGSVYK
-3112 RVTFEDILEPSRLVG
+3112 RVTFEDVLEPSRLVG

-3134 PHPSASLYYGDQ
+3134 PHPSASLYYGDKL
-3146 VVGRVLEYPFTFG
+3146 VGRVLEYPFVFG
-3159 KLDPSSNEVD
+3159 KLDPESNNVD
-3169 LGVSEFTLGRSLESS
+3169 LGVSEFTLRRSLESS

-3217 NPNLLAGEPY
+3217 NPNLLAGEDY
-3227 KMRIHVRNNNLRM
+3227 KMRVHVRNNNLRM

-3254 NIELLSDGSVVAVSA
+3254 NIELLDFDEFVAVSA

-3276 VPPFLDPGSEPYV
+3276 VPPFLDPGAEPYV

-3308 DSTYDYVNFSA
+3308 DSKYDYVNFSS
-3319 VPSNPNDNTNYKHA
+3319 VPSNKNSNTNYKHA
-3333 MSISASLKLDNL
+3333 MGISASLKLDNL

-3362 RHRWVIQSRWETPIL
+3362 RHRWVIQSKWETPTL
-3377 NFVSATGSALR
+3377 NFISATGSALR

-3395 EITAVD
+3395 EITATD

-3412 WSNFYSSVPDIS
+3412 WSNFYSNVPEVS
-3424 SVAYLTS
+3424 SVDYLTS

-3521 AQKMNDKRKKEFQNT
+3521 AQKMNDKRKKEFQDT

-3625 SVDNTQANAGES
+3625 SVDDTQANAGES

>member
-7 RFQNNQPKK
+7 RFQDNQPKK
-16 LETIDSAMKRAMFEN
+16 LDTIDTAAKRAMFEN
-31 QTSQLFNPSS
+31 QSSRLMNPSS
-41 DSSYLTEAESERY
+41 DASYLTEAESERY
-54 VKAYIKQSSRYI
+54 VKAHIKQSSRYI

-79 FGSAEKYYEDSIKSI
+79 FGSAESYYKDSIKSI

-131 HIIFD
+131 HVIFD
-136 RSSDT
+136 RASDT
-141 ITDDSNYPTTD
+141 ITDDTNYPTTN

-167 IYNSSKNR
+167 IYNSAENR

-202 AGRKEVIVDI
+202 AGRKEVVVDI
-212 ASSVYNSSD
+212 VSSVYSSAD

-245 LSGTTGADKLR
+245 LSGTTGANKLR

-273 HYAITALT
+273 HYAISALT

-287 YKLYVNGVLDSTNT
+287 YKLYVNGALDSTNT
-301 QSHTI
+301 QSHII
-306 GPVDR
+306 GAVDR

-346 ARNEKEIGRFW
+346 ARDEKEIGRFW
-357 YNPVHGGTD
+357 YTPVHGGTD
-366 GDHTNAS
+366 ADHTNAS
-373 LGLYYKFNE
+373 LGIYYKFNE
-382 GVTSATAYD
+382 GITSATAYD

-405 IIGYASAM
+405 IVGYASAM
-413 RSTQSAMA
+413 RSTVSAMA

-426 SDPSFVEIGD
+426 TDTSFIEIGD

-448 TNTSLK
+448 TNTKLK
-454 ERGRT
+454 EIGKS
-459 RDLENLASLSNSI
+459 RDLQNLASLSNSI
-472 PSYFRTEDNGV
+472 PAYFMSEDNG
-483 LAELLQIMGSAFDDI
+483 LLKELLQVMGSAFDDI

-528 NGFLMGCEDLSL
+528 ASFLMGCEDLSL

-549 PWVNHILRHYGMV
+549 PWVNHILRHFGMV

-614 ESFRNLIRCFG
+614 EGFRNLIRCFG
-625 VDDELIKLN
+625 IDEELIKLN

-660 EGENYQ
+660 EGENYL
-666 GTVYQVAPDADSV
+666 GTVYQVAADADSV
-679 AYITGSSKI
+679 SYITGSSKI
-688 TPFTMEANIVFPKK
+688 TPFTMEANIIFPKK
-702 GRSIDPG
+702 GRDIDVG
-709 VTDVSLF
+709 MTEVSLF

-722 GSEEPSDPLAWHNLD
+722 GSESPADALTWHAID
-737 SGSFQASFVK
+737 SGSFQAGFVK

-761 TAGVFQTITSS
+761 TSNVFQTITSS

-781 HWNVSVRIGAK
+781 HWNISVRIGAK
-792 SDIDFNIIPAD
+792 SDIYFNIIPAD

-808 LVEFTGYN
+808 LIEFTGYN
-816 YDLDVLR
+816 YDLDVLKE
-823 DSFHVTQ
+823 SFHVTQ

-853 TNFSGSHLASSDV
+853 TNFSGSHLVSSDV
-866 RILGFNTWKDALSE
+866 RVLGFNTWKDVLTE

-891 AYGRKNPQRV
+891 TYGRKKPQSV
-901 SNFDTGTNQSTAD
+901 SNFDTGRNQLTSD

-940 TGSANSIFQDDVSGF
+940 TGSVTSIFQDDVSGF

-976 PGVLYSG
+976 PGVNYHG
-983 IDSSYSSDRVKIKTQ
+983 IDNSYSSDRVKVKTQ
-998 ELEKFQADD
+998 ELEKFKADS
-1007 KPITYTFMFEKSMYQ
+1007 KPVTYTFMFEKSMYQ
-1022 VISREMVNF
+1022 VVSKEMVNF

-1055 LEKLRERFFMK
+1055 LEKIRERFFMK

-1087 SVFLNQLVP
+1087 STFLNQLVP

-1101 GGEIKDV
+1101 GSEIKDV
-1108 VESHILER
+1108 VESHVLER
-1116 NKYKHAA
+1116 NKYKHPA

-1130 PTAVDHPILGVN
+1130 PTDVDHPILGVN

-1165 ILLDGT
+1165 ISLDGT
-1171 NDHVLISDQD
+1171 NDIVIVSDQD
-1181 AFSFTDGSDDKPFS
+1181 IFSPTDGSTDKAFS

-1200 YVGDISA
+1200 YVGDVSA
-1207 DNGPFVSKI
+1207 DNGPFVAKSNNTI
-1216 NFLVSTRTE
+1216 AVRNE
-1225 YLFKHSNGKLE
+1225 YIFKHNNGEVQFFL
-1236 MFMYDTLK
+1236 YDSALNANGNAIRSQANAATL
-1244 SASGHAIKAVA
+1244 S
-1255 DATSL
+1255 DA
-1260 TDNTWH
+1260 TWH
-1266 HVVMTYDGSGAHTG
+1266 HVVMTYDGSTNASG
-1280 ITLYTDGAAT
+1280 IKIYTDGSQTAAT
-1290 TSTNSE
+1290 NDE
-1296 TGTGTGGYDKMT
+1296 TGTYVRLR
-1308 NTSTPLVLGA
+1308 NSSTPLTFGA
-1318 TQDGAAN
+1318 TEDAGN
-1325 STANRV
+1325 ANRV
-1331 FEDKLA
+1331 FEDRMA
-1337 DVCIFDKELS
+1337 DVVLFDKELS
-1347 ASEVTE
+1347 SAEVTE
-1353 IYSSRKVKNMANFSA
+1353 VYSSGKVKNMTKFSA

-1382 DTATTNGI
+1382 DTAATNGI
-1390 LDYVGGFHGTLT
+1390 LDYVGGFHSTLT
-1402 NGASIVDSSTA
+1402 NGASIIDASTA
-1413 DLPSDTEVAIRGW
+1413 DLPSDTEIAIRGW

-1436 LWHKERQEVGSDR
+1436 LWHKERQEVSAER
-1449 TEIKRITTS
+1449 SEIKRITTS

-1518 PVCDDIINPAKLE
+1518 PVCDDILDPAKLE

-1559 SSSAGKDFEAFR
+1559 SSSAGKDFEEFR
-1571 EDLIVANNHLSIDAT
+1571 EDLIIANNHLSIDAT
-1586 GEKPLQGPFAE
+1586 GEKSLQGPFAE

-1612 SERDLR
+1612 SERELR

-1674 DYEIVMTAG
+1674 DYEIVMTSG

-1698 TQTNGIP
+1698 TQTNSV
-1705 TWGLTGAVDFLVPDR
+1705 TWADSPSFSEGLDFLVPDR

-1730 FSAPGGPETFGKYAL
+1730 FSAPGGPETAGKYAL

-1771 LSSEKSSQFGL
+1771 LSAERSNQFGI
-1782 RSNFET
+1782 RT
-1788 SVAASGT
+1788 GT
-1795 ITFSGPSG
+1795 
-1803 ANADETITLVSSDG
+1803 
-1817 TSVTY
+1817 
-1822 TAKDSTDEA
+1822 
-1831 ANEFFR
+1831 
-1837 GPDAGHVI
+1837 
-1845 ATSALVNCINHAA
+1845 
-1858 GHNGKI
+1858 
-1864 IATAD
+1864 
-1869 SGVVTVVQSAGGS
+1869 
-1882 GGNTEIVENLSSATV
+1882 GN
-1897 VSFAGGKG
+1897 
-1905 LMASTHMTNRNK
+1905 MASIHMTNRNK

-1937 PIPSNDYGYAW
+1937 PIPSNDYGYSW

-1992 PFHGGDPLIDF
+1992 PFHAESPLIDF
-2003 AQMNYYATSSLNT
+2003 AQLNYYATSSLNT

-2049 QDHPLSRYERKNGK
+2049 QEHPISRYERRNGK
-2063 LSIVIGRNSDGSIT
+2063 LSIVIGRNSNGSIT
-2077 ALPKTSQ
+2077 ALPRTNQ

-2097 DNIETKSRSKEVESF
+2097 DNVETKTQSKEIETF
-2112 TEIMATNKFN
+2112 TEMMATNKFN

-2130 AQALDINTNPISQA
+2130 AQALDINTNAISQT
-2144 KHERYWTN
+2144 KHERYWIN

-2164 SVSTTAQGENTRLA
+2164 ASSTTRQRENTRLA
-2178 SMKLSYGNALTMFS
+2178 SMKLSYGNTMTMFS
-2192 NQKLANRLSINDVKD
+2192 NQKLANRLGIDDVKNN
-2207 DVTVDSFLKE
+2207 VTVDNFLE
-2217 MGELSLEDEDIYATE
+2217 QMGALSLEDEDIYATE

-2264 SRTDRSV
+2264 NRTDRSI

-2295 EVFPRISFDKFENKL
+2295 EVFPRMSFDKFENKL

-2322 AITSGSNDALELKHI
+2322 AITSGSNDLLELKHI
-2337 KSSRWPLD
+2337 NSSRWPLD
-2345 ARTTF
+2345 SRTTF

-2359 SYFADEKA
+2359 SYFADQKA
-2367 NDFFAIRESG
+2367 NDFFAIRKSG

-2629 MAVDY
+2629 LAVDY

-2658 QNDSLSWSLA
+2658 QGDSLSWALA

-2678 PGDDQGG
+2678 PGHAQGG
-2685 QSGSGVG
+2685 QASSGVG

-2712 TPSAAKSF
+2712 TPSAAKQF

-2728 SDLVVSEPANLFLA
+2728 SDLAVSEPANLFIA

-2755 DRPHAPSA
+2755 GRPRETSA

-2783 VNDAEMFVSDISASG
+2783 LNDTEMFVSDISASG

-2818 SGNNYKFGGTT
+2818 TGNNFKFGGTT
-2829 GNHEYILTQSNGS
+2829 GNHEYVLTQSNGS

-2857 TFVAGAPYAA
+2857 TFVAGSPYTD
-2867 GSGTR
+2867 GTGTR
-2872 QGAAFIFTASADT
+2872 RGAVSIFTASADT
-2885 GKFEQWYEITPDSTQ
+2885 GKFEQWYEITTDSTQ

-2999 SGTWELKQRI
+2999 SGIWELKQRI
-3009 GVDEDISR
+3009 GADEDISR

-3062 VAKHNT
+3062 VVKHNT
-3068 NKRAIVFPTSSF
+3068 NKRTIVFPTSSF

-3090 TGSLVNSTLDDGI
+3090 TGSLVNSTVDAGI

-3127 TVIKDQE
+3127 TLIKDQE
-3134 PHPSASLYYGDQ
+3134 PHPSASLYYGDKL
-3146 VVGRVLEYPFTFG
+3146 VGRVLEYPFTFG

-3169 LGVSEFTLGRSLESS
+3169 LGVSEFTLGRSLELS

-3227 KMRIHVRNNNLRM
+3227 KMRVHVRNNNLRM

-3308 DSTYDYVNFSA
+3308 DSKYDYVNFSA
-3319 VPSNPNDNTNYKHA
+3319 APSNPNDNTNYKHA

-3362 RHRWVIQSRWETPIL
+3362 RHRWVIQSRWETPTL

-3395 EITAVD
+3395 EITAAD

-3457 GIPSENQL
+3457 DIPSENQL

-3492 AVVAIPFVEPEQS
+3492 AVIAIPFVEPELS
-3505 NGPIKY
+3505 TGPVKY
-3511 FTIDNQIKAS
+3511 FTIDNEIRAK
-3521 AQKMNDKRKKEFQNT
+3521 AQKLNDSKKKEFVNN
-3536 VRGFGKQT
+3536 VRGSGKQT
-3544 ETYKAE
+3544 ETYKSE
-3550 HASYQDFYNNPG
+3550 HAIYQDFYNNPG
-3562 QTKKESAAYQ
+3562 QTKIEAAAYQ
-3572 LRMEEKFVMPPQ
+3572 LRMEEKFVVPPQ

-3611 SPKSDFSA
+3611 SPKSDFST

-3637 QDVQYVSNFLP
+3637 QDIQYVSNFLP

-3654 VENMDFANSKVR
+3654 IENMDFANSKVR
-3666 WLIIKAKQRAEFDL
+3666 WLIIKAKQRAQFDL
-3680 NQVKIKSLPGVER
+3680 NQVKINSLPGVER
-3693 QLKLDDSIGSI
+3693 QGKLDDSVGSI

-3711 DQPYSFNWPY
+3711 EQPYSFNWPY

-3733 GKADIFKG
+3733 GKVDIFKG
-3741 VTPPVSEEE
+3741 VAPPVPEEE